1 MRQRESHD
9 LSGLFI
15 DAQKCFR
22 IPSSS
27 SQIDN
32 FRKNSVIIWFFFNSF
47 ITQIR

>member
-9 LSGLFI
+9 LSGLLI

-22 IPSSS
+22 IPSVSS
-27 SQIDN
+27 KIEN
-32 FRKNSVIIWFFFNSF
+32 FKKYSVITWFYYNSF